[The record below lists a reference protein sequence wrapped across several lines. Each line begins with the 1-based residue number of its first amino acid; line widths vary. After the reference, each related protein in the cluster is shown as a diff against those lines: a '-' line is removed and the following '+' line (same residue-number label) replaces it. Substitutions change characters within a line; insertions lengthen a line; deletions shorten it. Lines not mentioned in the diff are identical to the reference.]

1 MESREKRKKHNWW
14 HTWIWFDQCD
24 RTWGQTP
31 QTQGSQ
37 GAIDV
42 GDPEEEVKAVDVGGP
57 SQPSGWDLNIPI
69 EVDKYKTPPRK
80 FPRQKSHMEQTSQQK
95 LTPMTPAT
103 SSSNVSR
110 RKVVQKRKVLDYE
123 AEENLL
129 KGLEGI
135 VQTFLKIEELRL
147 QTMLKLEADRDDRK
161 LAMTKM
167 KLERQEM
174 ITKEKRD
181 NEADR
186 VFAMMKFKDCQ
197 REERKR

>member
-1 MESREKRKKHNWW
+1 M
-14 HTWIWFDQCD
+14 
-24 RTWGQTP
+24 
-31 QTQGSQ
+31 
-37 GAIDV
+37 
-42 GDPEEEVKAVDVGGP
+42 KAVDVGGP
-57 SQPSGWDLNIPI
+57 SQPSGWDLNIRI

-197 REERKR
+197 REEKKR